1 MLTSEQISPDKLHSD
16 YAASFT
22 LTLGRVIKIEQEA
35 GQVIFT
41 CDNGKLAVSK
51 AHAGAVRVRLF
62 AGAAPDEKI
71 NMKTTPA
78 IVEGESGAGATETE
92 LLVAD
97 IGLAYLVETD
107 EITIEVVKEDGSLRF
122 KDSSGRIWARNPMM
136 AWNENKS
143 AIALF
148 RATENVHYYGLGEKT
163 GFLDKRGERYEMWN
177 SDNFS
182 PHVPEIEALYQSIPF
197 LIVNEPECSYG
208 IFLDNPGRSVF
219 DMRTSSEAFTVQADT
234 GGLDYYV
241 IPGPQLKDVVMRYTA
256 LTGRIQLPPQWSIG
270 YHQSR
275 YSYMDQDEVMEMART
290 FREKEIPCDVI
301 HLDIHYMNE
310 YRVFTFD
317 PARFP
322 DPKAMIEELKTM
334 GIRIVPI
341 VDPGVK
347 LDPDYCVYQ
356 EGTDSDL
363 FCLKPDG
370 SPFVGPV
377 WPGPSVFPDF
387 SDAKAR
393 EWWGDL
399 HRFFTDMGIE
409 GIWNDMNEPSVFNEN
424 KTIDP
429 DTLHRYDGNP
439 ATHAEIHNLY
449 GMLMSKATAEGMT
462 RNLDGRRP
470 FVLSRAGYAG
480 IQRYAAVWTGDN
492 RSFWEHMA
500 LAMPMV
506 LNLGLSGV
514 SFSGPD
520 IGGFGH
526 HTTGELLARW
536 TQMGALFPFCRN
548 HSMLETVR
556 QEPWSFGPEVE
567 DICREYI
574 RLRYSLMPLLYSLFR
589 ESAET
594 GMPIIRPLLLEYPE
608 DSNVANL
615 CDQFLLGDQLLVA
628 PVYRPDTFHRVV
640 YLPEGNWFD
649 YKTGEKREGGRH
661 FMAHAPLDTL
671 PLYVK
676 EGAIIARTAPAL
688 SAEFERPSELF
699 LDIYTPENGEGAF
712 DLYDDDGATFAYKDK
727 KYNLYRLRVEGMEGT
742 VKFTVH
748 PEWTG
753 YGEGWKRWTLTFKHL
768 PFAGSLPDFGK
779 EAADRDE
786 LDTLAEGWHFDSA
799 ARELTVV
806 LNQPL
811 EDVELVVKARA

>member
-1 MLTSEQISPDKLHSD
+1 MLTSEQISPGKLHTD

-22 LTLGRVIKIEQEA
+22 LTLGCVNHIEQEA
-35 GQVIFT
+35 GLVIFT

-51 AHAGAVRVRLF
+51 AHAGAVRIRLF
-62 AGAAPDEKI
+62 AGAAPDEMVS
-71 NMKTTPA
+71 MKMTPA
-78 IVEGESGAGATETE
+78 IMERKSASGAAETE

-97 IGLAYLVETD
+97 AGSAYLIETD
-107 EITIEVVKEDGSLRF
+107 EMMVEVVKLDASLRF
-122 KDSSGRIWARNPMM
+122 TDKSGRILARNPMM
-136 AWNENKS
+136 AWNEYKS

-148 RATENVHYYGLGEKT
+148 RASENVHYYGLGEKT
-163 GFLDKRGERYEMWN
+163 GYLDKRGERYEMWN
-177 SDNFS
+177 SDNYA

-197 LIVNEPECSYG
+197 LIVNEPESACG

-219 DMRTSSEAFTVQADT
+219 DMRTSGQAFTIQAET
-234 GGLDYYV
+234 GGLDYYF
-241 IPGPQLKDVVMRYTA
+241 IPGPQIKDVVKKYTA

-275 YSYMDQDEVMEMART
+275 YSYMDQEEVLEMART

-301 HLDIHYMNE
+301 HLDIHYMDG

-317 PARFP
+317 PVRFP
-322 DPKAMIEELKTM
+322 DPKGMIAELKKL

-341 VDPGVK
+341 IDPGVK
-347 LDPDYCVYQ
+347 LDPEYGVYQ
-356 EGTDSDL
+356 EGTASEL
-363 FCLKPDG
+363 FCMKPDG

-399 HRFFTDMGIE
+399 HRFFTEMGIE

-429 DTLHRYDGNP
+429 DALHKNNGNP
-439 ATHAEIHNLY
+439 VTHGEIHNLY

-556 QEPWSFGPEVE
+556 QEPWSFGPEIE

-574 RLRYSLMPLLYSLFR
+574 RLRYSLMPLLYSVFR
-589 ESAET
+589 EAAET

-608 DSNVANL
+608 DPNVANL
-615 CDQFLLGDQLLVA
+615 CDQFLLGDQLLAA

-649 YKTGEKREGGRH
+649 YRTGEKLEGGRH
-661 FMAHAPLDTL
+661 VMAHAPLDTL

-676 EGAIIARTAPAL
+676 EGAIISRTAA
-688 SAEFERPSELF
+688 AESTIFERSTELF

-712 DLYDDDGATFAYKDK
+712 DLYDDDGTTFDYKDK
-727 KYNLYRLRVEGMEGT
+727 AYNLYRLRVEGAEGT
-742 VKFTVH
+742 VRLGVH

-753 YGEGWKRWTLTFKHL
+753 YDGGWKKWTVTFKHL
-768 PFAGSLPDFGK
+768 QLAGCCLEYGK
-779 EAADRDE
+779 EAANREE
-786 LDTLAEGWHFDSA
+786 LEALTEGWHFDSDA
-799 ARELTVV
+799 GELTVV

-811 EDVELVVKARA
+811 EDVELVVKAR